1 MQEFLR
7 ACHDVVK
14 DAGAEQLANKMGMSH
29 VSLLQRANPDND
41 AHKLTINHL
50 YQILLHSQDLRPLQ
64 ELAHEFGFHLVA
76 REVTPAECLAN
87 ATLALASEA
96 ADVTKAAIEA
106 LDDGVVTRLE
116 AKRIEREGEEAK
128 KKIDVVIATAKAKA
142 GAR

>member
-7 ACHDVVK
+7 ACHDAVE
-14 DAGAEQLANKMGMSH
+14 DAGAKELAAKMGLPH

-41 AHKLTINHL
+41 SHKLTINHL
-50 YQILLHSQDLRPLQ
+50 YQILLHTKDLRPLQ
-64 ELAHEFGFHLVA
+64 ELAHAFGFHLVA

-87 ATLALASEA
+87 ATLAMASEA

-106 LDDGVVTRLE
+106 LEDGVVTRIE

-128 KKIDVVIATAKAKA
+128 MKIDVVIATAKAKA